1 MREKIRIGIIGTS
14 YWVDGFHLPILQK
27 HPRAIVKSLCGRN
40 QSKTEELARKFGVEE
55 SFTDYRQ
62 MLDSGNLDAVI
73 ICTPEDQHHPMT
85 MAALERELHVLCEK
99 PMAFTADEALE
110 MLRKAEE
117 KKVKHMINFTM
128 RWIPHFQYLKH
139 LIDDN
144 YIGRPYHAHFH
155 WLSGWSPDRGDYH
168 WAYDPKRSQGVAN
181 ELGAHMV
188 DQARWYL
195 GDIKSVQAS
204 IRNFVKRTGTDGNEM
219 DDSASDSAIFLM
231 EFQNGAHAT
240 IHVSVV
246 NRVSNE
252 LRHTGQFISLHGQ
265 DGTIESRAGL
275 WSANPISEIVGC
287 KRGGEKAEIFQIPD
301 PYFGTD
307 GRENLFGFQDK
318 PVLGPN
324 LFVDAILDDQPL
336 HPDFYDGY
344 KVQQVIQTALESAKT
359 GKAIN
364 IQ

>member
-1 MREKIRIGIIGTS
+1 MREQVRIGVIGTS
-14 YWVDGFHLPILQK
+14 YWVDGFHLPILQN
-27 HPRAIVKSLCGRN
+27 HPSAIVKSLCGRN
-40 QSKTEELARKFGVEE
+40 QSKTEELARKFGVEK

-62 MLDSGNLDAVI
+62 MLDSENLDAVI

-110 MLRKAEE
+110 MLGKAEE
-117 KKVKHMINFTM
+117 KKVKHMVNFTM

-139 LIDDN
+139 LIETN
-144 YIGRPYHAHFH
+144 HIGKPYHAHFH
-155 WLSGWSPDRGDYH
+155 WLSGWHPDREDYT
-168 WAYDPKRSQGVAN
+168 WYYDPKHSHGAAS
-181 ELGAHMV
+181 ELGVHMV

-195 GDIKSVQAS
+195 GEIKSVQAS
-204 IRNFVKRTGTDGNEM
+204 INSFVKRTGTDGNEM
-219 DDSASDSAIFLM
+219 DDSASDSAIYLL

-240 IHVSVV
+240 IHVSTV
-246 NRVSNE
+246 NRVNDE
-252 LRHTGQFISLHGQ
+252 LRHAGQFISLHGQ

-275 WSANPISEIVGC
+275 WSANPISEIVGL
-287 KRGGEKAEIFQIPD
+287 KRGAEKAEGFRIPD
-301 PYFGTD
+301 SYFGSD
-307 GRENLFGFQDK
+307 GRENLFGFQGK

-336 HPDFYDGY
+336 QPDFHDGY
-344 KVQQVIQTALESAKT
+344 KVQQVIQAALESAKT
-359 GKAIN
+359 GQAIN